1 MKLKNLPIYDLIAI
15 AGIFILIYA
24 GFSTIANILIG
35 AYLIFTVY
43 RNYPTIQATKGSRAY
58 NAGNTDIAMT
68 YFEKAVKHPFA
79 KPYIKSS
86 FGYVL
91 LREGRL
97 EEAEPYLLEA
107 AQMKTRDERFK
118 YNNILNLAIL
128 NWKKGDI
135 DEAIDIVENIRD
147 DYQSS
152 IMYEILGYLYIAKG
166 DYEKALAFNK
176 EAYDY
181 NKDDNVI
188 TDNLAQSYY
197 FLGDFDKAEALY
209 EDTIDYIKFPEA
221 HYYYGIIKWKKG
233 DYLAAYQALSTSV
246 RLKVSFLSIVNKD
259 MLTEKFEALKK
270 EMAEKGLDVETLKE
284 EKKRQEEEEEA
295 LEKERKEQEAETFT
309 DDKKNEYKVD

>member
-1 MKLKNLPIYDLIAI
+1 MKLKNVPIYDLLAI
-15 AGIFILIYA
+15 AGIFILIYS
-24 GFSTIANILIG
+24 GFSVIANILIG

-58 NAGNTDIAMT
+58 NAGNTEIAMT
-68 YFEKAVKHPFA
+68 YFEKAIKHPFA

-86 FGYVL
+86 YGYVL

-97 EEAEPYLLEA
+97 DDTEPFLLEA
-107 AQMKTRDERFK
+107 ANMKTLDERFK
-118 YNNILNLAIL
+118 YNNTLNLAIL

-135 DEAIDIVENIRD
+135 DQAIDIVEGIKE
-147 DYQSS
+147 DYRNS

-166 DYEKALAFNK
+166 DYTKALEFNQ

-188 TDNLAQSYY
+188 TDNLAQSHF
-197 FLGDFDKAEALY
+197 FLGEYDEAEKLY

-233 DYLAAYQALSTSV
+233 DYLAAYEALETST
-246 RLKVSFLSIVNKD
+246 RLKVSFLSIVDKE
-259 MLTEKFEALKK
+259 MLTAKFEDLKK
-270 EMAEKGLDVETLKE
+270 EMTEKGIEIETLKE
-284 EKKRQEEEEEA
+284 EKKKLEEEKEA
-295 LEKERKEQEAETFT
+295 QEKLEKEQKDESYSN
-309 DDKKNEYKVD
+309 DKNKEYKKD

>member
-1 MKLKNLPIYDLIAI
+1 MKLKNLPVYDLIAI
-15 AGIFILIYA
+15 AGIFILIYS
-24 GFSTIANILIG
+24 GYSIIANVLIG

-68 YFEKAVKHPFA
+68 FFEKAVKHPFA

-97 EEAEPYLLEA
+97 EDAEPYLLEA
-107 AQMKTRDERFK
+107 AKMKTKDERFR

-135 DEAIDIVENIRD
+135 DKAIDIVEEIKD
-147 DYQSS
+147 DYKNS

-166 DYEKALAFNK
+166 DFVKALEFNK

-188 TDNLAQSYY
+188 TDNLAQAHF
-197 FLGDFDKAEALY
+197 FLGEYDEAEKLY

-221 HYYYGIIKWKKG
+221 HYYYGMIKWIKG
-233 DYLAAYQALSTSV
+233 DYLAAYQALETST
-246 RLKVSFLSIVNKD
+246 RLKVSFLSIVDKE
-259 MLTEKFEALKK
+259 MLTGKFEELKK

-284 EKKRQEEEEEA
+284 EKKKLEEEKEAQEKLQKQMKEESY
-295 LEKERKEQEAETFT
+295 T